1 MSGGIARCSSYIIGH
16 FGKHPAHEVET
27 FPMNTKYLGE
37 GANILRRLIQGVK
50 SYGGIVSRFN
60 RHLHSH
66 KYDVV
71 HICSSG
77 SLGLIRDYLLLS
89 VCNRHGV
96 KGVLHLHYGRI
107 PQIKACNNWE
117 WKLLNATIAKSY
129 RTIVMTSECHT
140 SLEELGDKI
149 VNIPNPLAPEIENL
163 ARNEGNKFD
172 INSMIFVGHILPTK
186 GINELL
192 SAVEVLPEATLTVI
206 GQDTVGIIAL
216 HRKQHP
222 DLYSSGKI
230 KYLGERSIE
239 DVIHYMKTGVFV
251 FPSYTEGFPN
261 VILESMACGVPIIAS
276 NVGAI
281 PEMLNIGT
289 AEECGICIP
298 ARDKEQLCE
307 AINSVMSDTNM
318 AALMGKKARL
328 RVHKEY
334 NIESVANKILAAWH

>member
-1 MSGGIARCSSYIIGH
+1 MSGGIARCSSYIIGY
-16 FGKHPAHEVET
+16 FSKHPAHDVET

-37 GANILRRLIQGVK
+37 GANILKRLVQGVK

-60 RHLHSH
+60 RHLRSH

-107 PQIKACNNWE
+107 PRIKACNNWE
-117 WKLLNATIAKSY
+117 WKLLKATIAKSY
-129 RTIVMTSECHT
+129 KTIVMTAECYD
-140 SLEELGDKI
+140 SLKAFGNKT

-163 ARNEGNKFD
+163 ALEESNDFEINK
-172 INSMIFVGHILPTK
+172 MAFVGHILPTK

-192 SAVEVLPEATLTVI
+192 SVVETLPEASLTVI
-206 GQDTVGIIAL
+206 GQDTVGIIAH

-222 DLYSSGKI
+222 DLYSSGRI
-230 KYLGERSIE
+230 RYLGERPIE
-239 DVIHYMKTGVFV
+239 DVIRYMKTGIFV

-298 ARDKEQLCE
+298 ARDKDQLRE
-307 AINSVMSDTNM
+307 AIVSLMANQGK

-334 NIESVANKILAAWH
+334 NIESVANRMLAAWH